1 LTTEPSAHE
10 VALDSPDYQRYSA
23 YEVESQPGGPYQQF
37 LDWSGN
43 VEFRRS
49 KATGI
54 ALFLLLIAYPIFSV
68 AFAGDPEDLKLL
80 ENDTVLLFT
89 LIATIMMQWMMFL
102 LLYVATYR
110 EQTFLRGLGLKKLRG
125 TDIAWAISFLL
136 VANLILLALAWI
148 LAQLGMPM
156 PGEIQFLI
164 PEDTT
169 GRIVWVMVSATA
181 GFCEEI
187 AFRGYLMTRL
197 RILGKTKTWLMP
209 VVVSSLTFG
218 ILHAYQSLPGV
229 IILSVYGLMFAL
241 LYIRTRSLWPCI
253 IAHFFQDFTAL
264 FIPQ

>member
-1 LTTEPSAHE
+1 M
-10 VALDSPDYQRYSA
+10 V
-23 YEVESQPGGPYQQF
+23 
-37 LDWSGN
+37 
-43 VEFRRS
+43 
-49 KATGI
+49 
-54 ALFLLLIAYPIFSV
+54 
-68 AFAGDPEDLKLL
+68 FAGDPEDLKILQ
-80 ENDTVLLFT
+80 NDTLLMVT
-89 LIATIMMQWMMFL
+89 LIGTIMIQWMMFL
-102 LLYVATYR
+102 MLFVVSYR
-110 EQTFLRGLGLKKLRG
+110 EQTLLQGLGLTSFRAIH
-125 TDIAWAISFLL
+125 IAWAVTFLL
-136 VANLILLALAWI
+136 VANLILTGLAWV
-148 LAQLGMPM
+148 LAQWGMPM

-164 PEDTT
+164 PQDTT
-169 GRIVWVMVSATA
+169 GRFVWVLLSATA

-229 IILSVYGLMFAL
+229 IILTVYGAMFAL

>member
-1 LTTEPSAHE
+1 M
-10 VALDSPDYQRYSA
+10 
-23 YEVESQPGGPYQQF
+23 
-37 LDWSGN
+37 DWSGN
-43 VEFRRS
+43 KDFRRS
-49 KATGI
+49 KATWI
-54 ALFLLLIAYPIFSV
+54 ALFLLLIVYPVFSV

-80 ENDTVLLFT
+80 QNDTLLMLT
-89 LIATIMMQWMMFL
+89 LVGTIMIQWMMFL
-102 LLYVATYR
+102 MLFVASYR
-110 EQTFLRGLGLKKLRG
+110 EQTLLRGLGLTSFRAIH
-125 TDIAWAISFLL
+125 IAWAITFLL
-136 VANLILLALAWI
+136 VANLILAGLAWV
-148 LAQLGMPM
+148 LAQWGMPM

-164 PEDTT
+164 PQDTI
-169 GRIVWVMVSATA
+169 GRFVWVLVSATA

-197 RILGKTKTWLMP
+197 RILGKTKSWLMP

-229 IILSVYGLMFAL
+229 IILTVYGAMFAL

>member
-1 LTTEPSAHE
+1 M
-10 VALDSPDYQRYSA
+10 
-23 YEVESQPGGPYQQF
+23 
-37 LDWSGN
+37 DWSGN
-43 VEFRRS
+43 HDFRKS
-49 KATGI
+49 KATWV

-68 AFAGDPEDLKLL
+68 AFAGDPEDLNVLL
-80 ENDTVLLFT
+80 DDTILLFT
-89 LIATIMMQWMMFL
+89 LIATIMMQWMMFM
-102 LLYVATYR
+102 LLYVASYR
-110 EQTFLRGLGLKKLRG
+110 EQTLLRGLGLTPFQG
-125 TDIAWAISFLL
+125 IHVVWALTFLL
-136 VANLILLALAWI
+136 VANLILTGVALV

-156 PGEIQFLI
+156 PGEIAFLI
-164 PEDTT
+164 PKDTL
-169 GRIVWVMVSATA
+169 GRIVWVLVSATA

-229 IILSVYGLMFAL
+229 IILTIYGAMFAL
-241 LYIRTRSLWPCI
+241 LYIRTRSLWPCV

>member
-1 LTTEPSAHE
+1 M
-10 VALDSPDYQRYSA
+10 
-23 YEVESQPGGPYQQF
+23 
-37 LDWSGN
+37 DWSGN
-43 VEFRRS
+43 KDFRRS
-49 KATGI
+49 KATWI
-54 ALFLLLIAYPIFSV
+54 ALFLLLIAYPVFSV

-80 ENDTVLLFT
+80 LDDTVLLFT

-102 LLYVATYR
+102 LLYVASYR
-110 EQTFLRGLGLKKLRG
+110 EQTFLRGLGLTSFRAV
-125 TDIAWAISFLL
+125 DIAWAVTFLL
-136 VANLILLALAWI
+136 VANLILSGLAWV
-148 LAQLGMPM
+148 LAQFGMPM
-156 PGEIQFLI
+156 PGEIAFLI
-164 PEDTT
+164 PQDTT
-169 GRIVWVMVSATA
+169 GRIVWVGVSATA

-197 RILGKTKTWLMP
+197 RILGKTKTWLIP

-229 IILSVYGLMFAL
+229 IILSVYGAMFAL

>member
-1 LTTEPSAHE
+1 M
-10 VALDSPDYQRYSA
+10 
-23 YEVESQPGGPYQQF
+23 
-37 LDWSGN
+37 DWSGN
-43 VEFRRS
+43 KDFRRS
-49 KATGI
+49 KATWI
-54 ALFLLLIAYPIFSV
+54 ALFLLLIVYPVFSV

-80 ENDTVLLFT
+80 LDDTVLLFT

-102 LLYVATYR
+102 LLYVASYR
-110 EQTFLRGLGLKKLRG
+110 EQTFLRGLGLTSFRAV
-125 TDIAWAISFLL
+125 DIAWAVTFLL
-136 VANLILLALAWI
+136 VANLILSGLAWV
-148 LAQLGMPM
+148 LAQFGMPM
-156 PGEIQFLI
+156 PGEIAFLI
-164 PEDTT
+164 PQDTT
-169 GRIVWVMVSATA
+169 GRIVWVGVSATA

-197 RILGKTKTWLMP
+197 RILGKTKTWLIP

-229 IILSVYGLMFAL
+229 IILSVYGAMFAL

>member
-1 LTTEPSAHE
+1 M
-10 VALDSPDYQRYSA
+10 
-23 YEVESQPGGPYQQF
+23 
-37 LDWSGN
+37 DWSGN
-43 VEFRRS
+43 KEFRRS
-49 KATGI
+49 KATWI
-54 ALFLLLIAYPIFSV
+54 ALFLLLIVYPVFSV

-80 ENDTVLLFT
+80 QNDTLLMLT
-89 LIATIMMQWMMFL
+89 LVGTIMIQWMMFL
-102 LLYVATYR
+102 MLFVASYR
-110 EQTFLRGLGLKKLRG
+110 EQTLLRGLGLTSFRAIH
-125 TDIAWAISFLL
+125 IAWAITFLL
-136 VANLILLALAWI
+136 VANLILAGLAWV
-148 LAQLGMPM
+148 LAQWGMPM

-164 PEDTT
+164 PQDTI
-169 GRIVWVMVSATA
+169 GRFVWVLVSATA

-197 RILGKTKTWLMP
+197 RILGKTKSWLMP

-229 IILSVYGLMFAL
+229 IILTVYGAMFAL

>member
-1 LTTEPSAHE
+1 MLM
-10 VALDSPDYQRYSA
+10 
-23 YEVESQPGGPYQQF
+23 
-37 LDWSGN
+37 
-43 VEFRRS
+43 
-49 KATGI
+49 I
-54 ALFLLLIAYPIFSV
+54 
-68 AFAGDPEDLKLL
+68 
-80 ENDTVLLFT
+80 T
-89 LIATIMMQWMMFL
+89 LVGTIMIQWMMFL

-110 EQTFLRGLGLKKLRG
+110 EQTFLRGLGLTSFRAI
-125 TDIAWAISFLL
+125 DIAWAVTFLL
-136 VANLILLALAWI
+136 VANLILTGLAWV
-148 LAQLGMPM
+148 LAQWGMPM

-164 PEDTT
+164 PQDTT

-197 RILGKTKTWLMP
+197 RILGKTKSWLMP

-229 IILSVYGLMFAL
+229 IILTVYGAMFAL

>member
-1 LTTEPSAHE
+1 M
-10 VALDSPDYQRYSA
+10 
-23 YEVESQPGGPYQQF
+23 
-37 LDWSGN
+37 
-43 VEFRRS
+43 
-49 KATGI
+49 
-54 ALFLLLIAYPIFSV
+54 LIVYPVFSV
-68 AFAGDPEDLKLL
+68 VFAGDPEDLKLL
-80 ENDTVLLFT
+80 ADDTILLFT
-89 LIATIMMQWMMFL
+89 LIATIMIQWMMFL
-102 LLYVATYR
+102 MLYVASYR
-110 EQTFLRGLGLKKLRG
+110 EQTFLGGLGLTAFRA
-125 TDIAWAISFLL
+125 IHVAWAVTFLL
-136 VANLILLALAWI
+136 VANLILTGLAWV

-164 PEDTT
+164 PEDTV

-229 IILSVYGLMFAL
+229 IILTVYGAMFAL

-253 IAHFFQDFTAL
+253 IAHFFQDFMAL

>member
-1 LTTEPSAHE
+1 M
-10 VALDSPDYQRYSA
+10 
-23 YEVESQPGGPYQQF
+23 
-37 LDWSGN
+37 DWSGN
-43 VEFRRS
+43 TDFRRS
-49 KATGI
+49 KATWI
-54 ALFLLLIAYPIFSV
+54 ALFLLLIVYPVFSV
-68 AFAGDPEDLKLL
+68 AFAGDPEDLKILQD
-80 ENDTVLLFT
+80 DTMLMIT
-89 LIATIMMQWMMFL
+89 LVGTIMIQWMMFL

-110 EQTFLRGLGLKKLRG
+110 EQTFLRGLGLTSFRAI
-125 TDIAWAISFLL
+125 DIAWAVTFLL
-136 VANLILLALAWI
+136 VANLILTGLAWV
-148 LAQLGMPM
+148 LAQWGMPM

-164 PEDTT
+164 PKDTT

-197 RILGKTKTWLMP
+197 RILGKTKSWLMP

-229 IILSVYGLMFAL
+229 IILTVYGAMFAL